1 MPPSSMMSRSLKVFL
16 SALLAA
22 MPALLP
28 AQTET
33 SAKEDERMAAL
44 MRDEGQWREPRT
56 RVTVGLRVIE
66 SGGKVSFGNLGE
78 RTAAAVAPASD
89 GAVDRV
95 YDNGQVLADALRS
108 TEVDANGNQVPLTN
122 GRYTVKNADGVVVQ
136 DLIGY
141 QIGLTR
147 DWNGK
152 YDAQVGVH
160 PGYVAFN
167 SYSAISEGAS
177 LSKEQGMTGGLEL
190 TFSRDLGRIGRRMHW
205 GLATG
210 VTLNG
215 INSKSSGTIA
225 ATLRTQTD
233 YYKVH
238 NTTDPDMPYGTPS
251 FTFLFDGEGNL
262 VSDSGY
268 ETTVQLG
275 NTPDGTLS
283 SVSDLAGGAQVRGN
297 WQVKGAYL
305 LVKVGPSLRTQLT
318 ERFSLTASAGFA
330 AAYAGTRYTAFEAF
344 TVPSMG
350 DLELKVDDPVGST
363 KTKLLTGYYA
373 ELTLDFAANDR
384 TGLFGGMVAQQLDS
398 YNQRLSGR
406 TAKVD
411 LGNAVGVRGGVSIR
425 F

>member
-1 MPPSSMMSRSLKVFL
+1 MPPSSMTSPSLKVFL

-56 RVTVGLRVIE
+56 RVTVGLRVID
-66 SGGKVSFGNLGE
+66 SGGKVNFGNLGE
-78 RTAAAVAPASD
+78 RTAAAVAPASE
-89 GAVDRV
+89 GVVDRI
-95 YDNGQVLADALRS
+95 YDNGQVLADSLRS

-122 GRYTVKNADGVVVQ
+122 GRYQVRNADGKVVQ

-141 QIGLTR
+141 QTGLTR
-147 DWNGK
+147 NWNGK
-152 YDAQVGVH
+152 YDQQVGVH
-160 PGYVAFN
+160 PGYVGFS

-177 LSKEQGMTGGLEL
+177 LTKEQGVTGGLEL
-190 TFSRDLGRIGRRMHW
+190 TFSRDLGRMGRRMHW

-215 INSKSSGTIA
+215 INSKTSGTVA

-233 YYKVH
+233 YYKVV

-297 WQVKGAYL
+297 WQMKGAYFM
-305 LVKVGPSLRTQLT
+305 VKLGPTLRTQLT
-318 ERFSLTASAGFA
+318 DRISVTASAGFA
-330 AAYAGTRYTAFEAF
+330 AAYAGTRFTAFETF
-344 TVPSMG
+344 SVPNMG
-350 DLELKVDDPVGST
+350 DLEIKVEDPVGTT
-363 KTKLLTGYYA
+363 KTKFLSGYYA
-373 ELTLDFAANDR
+373 DLTLDFAANDR
-384 TGLFGGMVAQQLDS
+384 TGLFGGITAQQLDS

-406 TAKVD
+406 TAKID
-411 LGNAVGVRGGVSIR
+411 LGQAVGVRGGVSIR